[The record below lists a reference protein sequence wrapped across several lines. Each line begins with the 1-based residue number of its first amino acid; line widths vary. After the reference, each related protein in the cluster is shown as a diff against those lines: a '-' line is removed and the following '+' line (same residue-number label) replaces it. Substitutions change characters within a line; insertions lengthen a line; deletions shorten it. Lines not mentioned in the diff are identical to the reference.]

1 MISECYTRGIKT
13 THKEFNMSTRAY
25 VGMVSGKSIK
35 AVYVNFDGYVTGVGD
50 TLKTHYANPLKI
62 KEMISLGDMSSLSE
76 NVNPTK
82 LTHSYDEPEN
92 GVNVYYGRDRGEI
105 DTAFKRHIS
114 ESAFLKAAVKLWC
127 EYAYLFDGSSWKTVV
142 L

>member
-1 MISECYTRGIKT
+1 ML
-13 THKEFNMSTRAY
+13 TRAY

-35 AVYVNFDGYVTGVGD
+35 AVCVHFDGHEEGVGK
-50 TLKTHYANPLKI
+50 TLKTHYTDPK
-62 KEMISLGDMSSLSE
+62 KVEEMISLGDMPSLSE

-82 LTHSYDEPEN
+82 LSHSYSHSYSHRQK
-92 GVNVYYGRDRGEI
+92 GVNVYYGRDRGET
-105 DTAFKRHIS
+105 DIS
-114 ESAFLKAAVKLWC
+114 PKTHTTESAFLKAADKCWC